1 MSVLCLVLGVI
12 LSAAVVTSKQVRS
25 FGAPNRIGFDYNA
38 GSLPDKEKTH
48 LLVLG
53 EEIKKLRQ
61 DKTDLEK
68 AVSHNDSTSNA
79 LYKELEE
86 AKIIAG
92 LTPVVGSGVLV
103 TLLDSKKQPML
114 GQDPQANLIHDSDIN
129 TVVNE
134 LRSAGAEA
142 ITVNGQRVVGSTSI
156 RCAGAI
162 VIINDAKY
170 ASPFLIQAIGNPDTL
185 MNALNIPNGV
195 LDGIRRYEVNMVRI
209 EKQSA
214 IHMPA
219 YTGST
224 QFNFVH
230 TEKAPIRGAQKAH
243 N

>member
-1 MSVLCLVLGVI
+1 M
-12 LSAAVVTSKQVRS
+12 
-25 FGAPNRIGFDYNA
+25 
-38 GSLPDKEKTH
+38 
-48 LLVLG
+48 
-53 EEIKKLRQ
+53 
-61 DKTDLEK
+61 
-68 AVSHNDSTSNA
+68 
-79 LYKELEE
+79 
-86 AKIIAG
+86 
-92 LTPVVGSGVLV
+92 
-103 TLLDSKKQPML
+103 TLIDSKKQPML

-156 RCAGAI
+156 RCAGPI
-162 VIINDAKY
+162 VIINDAKQTT
-170 ASPFLIQAIGNPDTL
+170 PFLIQAIGAPDTL

-224 QFNFVH
+224 KFSYVH
-230 TEKAPIRGAQKAH
+230 TEKAPPSGTHKVRK
-243 N
+243 